1 MHHQLLIMDHLLR
14 FMDPSLYRHLQA
26 TESCNFFF
34 CFRWLL
40 VWYKREFPWDDM
52 LTLWEVL
59 WTDYLTDKFHL
70 FIALA
75 ILDKHRDH
83 IIQYLMN
90 FDEVLKYMNDLS
102 MTIDLQDILQ
112 RAEIL
117 FYQFKQRVDA
127 IDSKREQINLTN
139 KSDFDQSLY
148 VHPILRELLS
158 SQ

>member
-1 MHHQLLIMDHLLR
+1 
-14 FMDPSLYRHLQA
+14 
-26 TESCNFFF
+26 
-34 CFRWLL
+34 
-40 VWYKREFPWDDM
+40 
-52 LTLWEVL
+52 
-59 WTDYLTDKFHL
+59 
-70 FIALA
+70 
-75 ILDKHRDH
+75 
-83 IIQYLMN
+83 
-90 FDEVLKYMNDLS
+90 MNDLS